1 MSSSIRFMSLVGLAA
16 LALSSVACMQAAPSD
31 GDNDGST
38 NKKGGFFSPK
48 ADGETNDGADTN
60 GESATGTSGTCEA
73 ACDHYLE
80 CKGAA
85 MNTAQN
91 KATCTTNCKGLG
103 LKSSDL
109 ASFVQSDCATA
120 IQMVDG
126 NAGQQQGSSSS
137 GGSSSGGGRPSECNG
152 CVKDGDS
159 CIWLS
164 QSNWGQ
170 GAYSGAAAS
179 CESYCCQ

>member
-1 MSSSIRFMSLVGLAA
+1 MSLVGLAA
-16 LALSSVACMQAAPSD
+16 IALSSVACMQAAPSD
-31 GDNDGST
+31 GKDNNEGSAT
-38 NKKGGFFSPK
+38 KGGFFSPK
-48 ADGETNDGADTN
+48 TDGETADGTADE
-60 GESATGTSGTCEA
+60 GAGSGGTCEA
-73 ACDHYLE
+73 ACGHYLE
-80 CKGAA
+80 CKGAS

-91 KATCTTNCKGLG
+91 RATCTTNCKGLG

-109 ASFVQSDCATA
+109 ASFEQSDCATA
-120 IQMVDG
+120 IQMVEG
-126 NAGQQQGSSSS
+126 NGQQQQANGSNS
-137 GGSSSGGGRPSECNG
+137 GGRPSECNG

-170 GAYSGAAAS
+170 GPYSGAAAT

>member
-31 GDNDGST
+31 GEKDNSAA
-38 NKKGGFFSPK
+38 KKGGFFSPK
-48 ADGETNDGADTN
+48 ADGESTDGNNN
-60 GESATGTSGTCEA
+60 GESGESAEGASGTCEA
-73 ACDHYLE
+73 ACGHYLE

-91 KATCTTNCKGLG
+91 RTTCTTNCKGLG

-109 ASFVQSDCATA
+109 ASFEQSDCATA
-120 IQMVDG
+120 IQLVEG
-126 NAGQQQGSSSS
+126 NGQQQQGTSSSS
-137 GGSSSGGGRPSECNG
+137 GGSKGSECNG

-164 QSNWGQ
+164 QSNWGS
-170 GAYSGAAAS
+170 GPYSGAAAT
-179 CESYCCQ
+179 CESHCCQ